1 MSSITI
7 LQFLLILLGNLLEIL
22 RTEPDKIIY
31 FKKNIKS
38 EKIFTEKNI
47 LLTHPNVI
55 FDNISAV
62 ITVSLTEH
70 VVHHVITLEL
80 LFTK

>member
-1 MSSITI
+1 M
-7 LQFLLILLGNLLEIL
+7 EIL
-22 RTEPDKIIY
+22 RTEPDRIIF
-31 FKKNIKS
+31 FKKIFKS
-38 EKIFTEKNI
+38 ESVYAEKNI
-47 LLTHPNVI
+47 LPTHPNSV

-62 ITVSLTEH
+62 IIVSLTEH

>member
-38 EKIFTEKNI
+38 ENFFTEKNI